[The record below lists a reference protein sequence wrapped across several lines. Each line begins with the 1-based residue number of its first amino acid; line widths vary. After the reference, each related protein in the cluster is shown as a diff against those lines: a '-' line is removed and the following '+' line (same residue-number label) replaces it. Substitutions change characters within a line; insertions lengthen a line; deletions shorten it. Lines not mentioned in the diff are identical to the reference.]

1 MSKYFLTILFIIAL
15 SISQFAQSVS
25 SNASQTMPEN
35 FKSDGCSWFPD
46 GNYRDCC
53 VQHDLAYFKGGSWT
67 KRWQADKKLFQCVA
81 AKRGFQYKILAPLM
95 WSGVRVGG
103 VHWLPTP
110 FRWGFGK
117 KKTSK

>member
-1 MSKYFLTILFIIAL
+1 MGKYIPALLLIITFSLGA
-15 SISQFAQSVS
+15 FAQGVAP
-25 SNASQTMPEN
+25 NASETIPVN

-46 GNYRDCC
+46 GNYRECC
-53 VQHDLAYFKGGSWT
+53 VQHDLAYFKGGNW
-67 KRWQADKKLFQCVA
+67 KQRWRADKKLFRCIA
-81 AKRGFQYKILAPLM
+81 AKRGFQYKLLASLM

>member
-1 MSKYFLTILFIIAL
+1 MSKYFLTLVFITAF
-15 SISQFAQSVS
+15 SISAFAQSVPV
-25 SNASQTMPEN
+25 ALSQTTPEN

-46 GNYRDCC
+46 GNYRNCC

-81 AKRGFQYKILAPLM
+81 ATNGFHNKFIAPVM
-95 WSGVRVGG
+95 WLGVRAGG
-103 VHWLPTP
+103 VHWLPTS